1 MPNEMEIPIKFSK
14 VLSGTRIW
22 GGRMVRCLECA
33 DTVKHPKGK
42 SWVSQICGKC
52 FSKKTKV
59 A

>member
-1 MPNEMEIPIKFSK
+1 MSNDMESSIGFSK
-14 VLSGTRIW
+14 VLSGARIW
-22 GGRMVRCLECA
+22 GGKMVRCLECTE
-33 DTVKHPKGK
+33 TVKHPKGK